1 MMLGRSN
8 RRMIAMVTALLLL
21 LCQVAFAAEICA
33 QQVAAH
39 ADSAVAPCH
48 HVGDGEGSTVPPA
61 ETSGGGCEAPALTG
75 HAIDLPILAVTAFPA
90 LLIDAPALA
99 PATARASA
107 APAVEVHC
115 RPPPLSILHCRFLI

>member
-1 MMLGRSN
+1 MLGRSK
-8 RRMIAMVTALLLL
+8 RRMIATVTALLLL

-39 ADSAVAPCH
+39 ADAAVAPCH
-48 HVGDGEGSTVPPA
+48 HVHDGEGSTLPPT

-75 HAIDLPILAVTAFPA
+75 HAVDPPILAVTALPA

-99 PATARASA
+99 SETARAPTA
-107 APAVEVHC
+107 RALEVHC